1 MVMTRRTNNEFSFG
15 GFNHVSL
22 LCDDMKRTVEFYR
35 DILGMPLIKTVDLP
49 KRPGGGQQ
57 FVFDVGNG
65 ASLTIFWLANR
76 TDGRPG
82 NFNPPPG
89 DQESEAP
96 QWNAAV
102 SSLNHIAFDVPPEK
116 FDEYYERLKAKGV
129 GVGPIRNHDDSETQ
143 EAEQLHPGVYC
154 RSFYFRD
161 PDGVLLEFACWT
173 RELTEDEVVHEPK
186 TAADRTPVAATS

>member
-1 MVMTRRTNNEFSFG
+1 MTRRTNNEFSFG

-82 NFNPPPG
+82 NFNPRR
-89 DQESEAP
+89 AT
-96 QWNAAV
+96 
-102 SSLNHIAFDVPPEK
+102 
-116 FDEYYERLKAKGV
+116 R
-129 GVGPIRNHDDSETQ
+129 RRM
-143 EAEQLHPGVYC
+143 C
-154 RSFYFRD
+154 RSGMPPSARS
-161 PDGVLLEFACWT
+161 T
-173 RELTEDEVVHEPK
+173 
-186 TAADRTPVAATS
+186 TSPSMCRRRSSTSTTSG